1 MVPRKRVFRD
11 NLSSCSDESR
21 QDFTEESAA
30 DTLDDFAAI
39 VYDENLKAVRILQD
53 DKKTHQTF
61 EAILNNEERINKR
74 GPHVKGF
81 LKKCKDRSQA
91 RYKRRNGILKSIR
104 DLKVVAGDDTVVGFL
119 KHPIDAGTE
128 KLVLYSTL
136 EDLVLNS
143 KVCHWGLKLQQLWL
157 VMRIPA
163 IKKRSA
169 ILNYHWQ
176 LQVNAIEF
184 LPIS

>member
-1 MVPRKRVFRD
+1 MVPRKRVFGD

-21 QDFTEESAA
+21 EDFTEESAA

-81 LKKCKDRSQA
+81 LKKCKNRSQA
-91 RYKRRNGILKSIR
+91 RYKRRNGILRSIR
-104 DLKVVAGDDTVVGFL
+104 YLKIVAGDDTVVGIL
-119 KHPIDAGTE
+119 KHPIDGGTE
-128 KLVLYSTL
+128 KLMLYSTL
-136 EDLVLNS
+136 KDLVLNS
-143 KVCHWGLKLQQLWL
+143 KVCHWGLKLRQLL
-157 VMRIPA
+157 
-163 IKKRSA
+163 
-169 ILNYHWQ
+169 L
-176 LQVNAIEF
+176 
-184 LPIS
+184 

>member
-1 MVPRKRVFRD
+1 M
-11 NLSSCSDESR
+11 
-21 QDFTEESAA
+21 
-30 DTLDDFAAI
+30 
-39 VYDENLKAVRILQD
+39 RILQD

-104 DLKVVAGDDTVVGFL
+104 DLKIVAGDDTVVGFL
-119 KHPIDAGTE
+119 KHPIDGGTE